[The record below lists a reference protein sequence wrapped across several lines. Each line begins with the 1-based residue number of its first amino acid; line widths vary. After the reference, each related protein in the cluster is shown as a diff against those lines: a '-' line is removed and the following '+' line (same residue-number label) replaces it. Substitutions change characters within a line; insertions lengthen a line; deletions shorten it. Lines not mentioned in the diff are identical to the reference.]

1 MHLTNSQGAIKEG
14 WMARCSPC
22 APGFSRKQYVRI
34 KDVILLLLLLPLLIF
49 LLLLLLL
56 QLLFNILMLLSY

>member
-1 MHLTNSQGAIKEG
+1 MHLTNSQGAINEG

-34 KDVILLLLLLPLLIF
+34 KDVLLLLPLLIF

-56 QLLFNILMLLSY
+56 QLLFIILMLLSY

>member
-1 MHLTNSQGAIKEG
+1 MHLTNSQGAINEG

-34 KDVILLLLLLPLLIF
+34 KDVLLLLLLPLLIF

-56 QLLFNILMLLSY
+56 QLLFIILMLLSY